1 MKHLRLTTQEWV
13 ALTERTCISLAH
25 GLAGI
30 VLSIV
35 TGIVSVT
42 AWLCR
47 LADKAMTRYPK
58 VVCGGVTII
67 FAAILLVTYAQMKV
81 TTTSLTYQ
89 RDSLQIQ
96 IDSVKARG
104 GFVSYPQIR
113 R

>member
-1 MKHLRLTTQEWV
+1 MKHLRMTTKEWV
-13 ALTERTCISLAH
+13 ALTERTGINLAH
-25 GLAGI
+25 GIAGI
-30 VLSIV
+30 VLAIV
-35 TGIVSVT
+35 TGIVSVA

-67 FAAILLVTYAQMKV
+67 FAAILLVTYAQMRV

-104 GFVSYPQIR
+104 GLVSYPQIR